1 MMILHNLKVA
11 WRNLMK
17 YKTQNIVSIV
27 ALAVGIVTLAATHFV
42 LKHLGP
48 PSIAKESYYDRCYV
62 MCLYDEKMTVG
73 NESAPN
79 AELVLEFISNSITVT
94 PEMDAALNAG
104 GALPG
109 VEKMLHNYFVGGLM
123 RGSDMT
129 FTMPDSTTR
138 TRPSDFFAVEGEKLN
153 FHAIRS
159 ALTGEKVPVLKKDE
173 AVISEMI
180 ARQVYGDKNPVGCK
194 VSLWNDMTWMTFTI
208 RDVYRAGQLND
219 GVTNAIYIT
228 KEENEHGYIACYLM
242 LLAEGQSPEQV
253 RKEADRRLEP
263 LGISTRIESLD
274 FVYTERRT
282 NLLRVRTIVYLTS
295 SLILVAALIGFL
307 KMQLQLFRM
316 RRREVS
322 LRRVHGAKGRSIMRL
337 FFTEMVLTIVMAFML
352 ALLLGNM
359 LAGYAGEYLAG
370 FLDEFGWRIDGINS
384 SIMFIAVAVTILCA
398 VVVWCNA
405 KGMLHSRQ
413 AMAAQMHRSR
423 RHTLRNGMLGL
434 QLFISI
440 LFLGSTLALSHF
452 IGLMEKQ
459 CNVPENDAF
468 YAECICVQPS
478 ISDTDSRQF
487 LEYLQTG
494 PKGIK
499 QYIKISEDYTQ
510 LEGLDNVEAE
520 KVSIHSPF
528 FTTLQVSDTAIL
540 DFWQRPIKW
549 FLPPGQ
555 RNNCMLLS
563 DSLYSRLS
571 RLGLTDNGSLLVRS
585 RHAFPIGGTFPVLP
599 YMDNNSSFQTNCI
612 VELGHDG
619 NCFTQFIIVPEEG
632 EYDRVFTELEDVMR
646 RINPEPVKPTV
657 MNLHEEM
664 TKELFLLNN
673 MEYGAWILSAI
684 CFVICFMGIWSSIS
698 LDTRSRQKEIAV
710 RKVHGAKRKDVVAFF
725 ARLYVW
731 LVAVASVMSMPL
743 MVIFNTLLQEWG
755 MQQGIPRELV
765 SPVIPIIM
773 SISIVSLVV
782 ALVVGVHIR
791 KMMRLQPADII
802 AKE

>member
-17 YKTQNIVSIV
+17 YKTQNLVSIV
-27 ALAVGIVTLAATHFV
+27 ALAVGIVTLAATHFF

-62 MCLYDEKMTVG
+62 MCLYDEKMTMG
-73 NESAPN
+73 NGSAPD
-79 AELVLEFISNSITVT
+79 AELVLDFLNNSITVT

-274 FVYTERRT
+274 FVYTENRT
-282 NLLRVRTIVYLTS
+282 HSLMVRTIVYLIS
-295 SLILVAALIGFL
+295 SLILVAALIGYL

-359 LAGYAGEYLAG
+359 LTGYAGEYLAG
-370 FLDEFGWRIDGINS
+370 FLDEFGWRIDGINA
-384 SIMFIAVAVTILCA
+384 SIMLIAVAVTILCA

-413 AMAAQMHRSR
+413 TMAAQMHRSR

-452 IGLMEKQ
+452 IGHMEKQ

-494 PKGIK
+494 PKCIK
-499 QYIKISEDYTQ
+499 QYIKINENYTQ

-520 KVSIHSPF
+520 KVSIHTPF

-599 YMDNNSSFQTNCI
+599 YMDNNSSFQTNYI

-619 NCFTQFIIVPEEG
+619 NRFTQFIIVPEEG

-657 MNLHEEM
+657 MNLREEM

-710 RKVHGAKRKDVVAFF
+710 RKVHGAKRKDVVALF

-731 LVAVASVMSMPL
+731 LVVVASVMSMPL
-743 MVIFNTLLQEWG
+743 MIIFNTLLQEWG

-765 SPVIPIIM
+765 SPVMPIIM